1 MIFDPLFG
9 WIGVGVVVAILLA
22 LCIIPLVR
30 GDGPRWKW
38 GARIGVVALLGLAL
52 ARPGFPVESTTE
64 EYEAAADAYFLVD
77 TTTSMAAE
85 DYDGDGTRLDGVKED
100 MLELSEQLPGARLSI
115 ITFASTAS
123 TAMPLTTDHA
133 AFASAVDVLSPE
145 MSQNSNGSS
154 ITEAGDELEERMSA
168 NAEDRPDNQTLV
180 FYFGDGEQTAQGSPD
195 SWSSFASRIDS
206 GAVFGYGTSQGG
218 RMKETQP
225 FGYGPGGSGH
235 DGTGQGGDQGG
246 TEEYIRDAQGNP
258 GISRIDEGNL
268 QQIASDLGLPYHLRD
283 ASTPLASAY
292 TAPTYDQ
299 RLVQKDGRLT
309 VDEYFWVPLILVFAW
324 IAVEM
329 VFGVREL
336 IRVRS
341 VMPPRR
347 GGRRAHAAPPYPG
360 GPGPGGTGWGGPGGA
375 GPGGAGPGGPG
386 AGGSPGSGG
395 APARTQPEPANGG
408 RS

>member
-38 GARIGVVALLGLAL
+38 CARIGVVALLGLAL

-85 DYDGDGTRLDGVKED
+85 DYDGDGTRLDGVKDD
-100 MLELSEQLPGARLSI
+100 MLELAKQLPGARLSI

-218 RMKETQP
+218 RMKESQP
-225 FGYGPGGSGH
+225 FGYGPGSGQ
-235 DGTGQGGDQGG
+235 DGTGQGG

-283 ASTPLASAY
+283 ASTPLASVY

-347 GGRRAHAAPPYPG
+347 GGRRANAAPPFPG
-360 GPGPGGTGWGGPGGA
+360 GPGTGAAGWGGPGPGGA
-375 GPGGAGPGGPG
+375 GPGGT
-386 AGGSPGSGG
+386 
-395 APARTQPEPANGG
+395 PARTQPEPVNGG